1 MSMCVR
7 YAGDSY
13 TYLLDS
19 VATDHGR
26 AHAGVE
32 ASAMTRYYAAHGTPP
47 GTWLGAGLAG
57 LNSGEG
63 LRTGAV
69 VTPVQMERLFAR
81 GEDPTTGTR
90 LGQSPHQYGDGDS
103 RRPVAG
109 FDCTFTAPKSVSVL
123 WALADHQTREVIYAA
138 HRRAITD
145 VVELIE
151 RDVAKTR
158 IGTNG
163 IAQVDVAGVV
173 AAAFDHWDSR
183 ENDPNL
189 HTHVV
194 IANRAQ
200 GPDGKWRTLDSR
212 AIHKAAVAMSERYD
226 TILADHLTV
235 ALGLEWEYRDRGPN
249 RNPAHELA
257 AVPQP
262 LLEVFSRRS
271 QAIDEETDRLIDAY
285 VAAHGHRPDP
295 ATVIRLPQQATL
307 ATRPAKELHSLEEL
321 TNEWRTRAVD
331 ALGQDPGAWAAR
343 VLVPAPPEVADPL
356 PPGPRVV
363 VDEVAEQVLAILAV
377 KRSTW
382 TAWNVDAEA
391 SRALKHHRFATPA
404 ERDAAVA
411 AVVEEVSRRSVL
423 LTPPE
428 TAPVPAAFRRG
439 DGSSAFRHHRAERY
453 TSQGL
458 LDAER
463 RLLTAGR
470 DVNGPALDLGDV
482 SSTPG
487 LFPDQAAAVAAIAT
501 SGRVVDVLVG
511 PAGSGKT
518 RTLAALREAWETQHG
533 PGSVVGLAPSAAA
546 TEVLAQSLGVG
557 CENTAK
563 WLVEHDA
570 EPDRLAKIDRA
581 RAALHRAD
589 PGAARSI
596 VAHLLRLEA
605 EVDRWRF
612 RSGQLVILD
621 EASLAGTTALDRI
634 AACAGEAGAKLL
646 LVGDWAQ
653 LSAVDA
659 GGAFGLLAR
668 DRGPGIPELGTARRF
683 THPWERTATTRLRVG
698 DAAVLDEYDAH
709 DRIHG
714 ADRDAV
720 LDGAYTSWAYDETT
734 GKTSLLI
741 AGDVETVRALNH
753 RARTDRIADGLVE
766 PDGTRLRDG
775 LRAGVGDRVVT
786 RRNDRHL
793 QVGDG
798 WVKNGDT
805 FTVAARGDDG
815 SLTVQRTGGGP
826 AVVLPAGYVAEH
838 VELGY
843 ATTAHRAQGA
853 TVDTAHAIA
862 TGTMTREVL
871 YVAMTRGR
879 ESNDVYVCTDGAPEP
894 LTGFA
899 DQQQTARGVLEAVIA
914 RTGDNDSAHEVRH
927 LEHETAT
934 SIRTRLAEYETIA
947 HHALA
952 PRWAD
957 LLTRAGLT
965 PEQVADVEDSPAY
978 GALSTALRRAEA
990 HGLPL
995 AAAMPRL
1002 VDGAGRD
1009 ADDLAAVL
1017 HARVE
1022 RFTDAAIAGGRTRP
1036 ARLVGGLV
1044 PPALDVADTAAA
1056 EALRSRERLVEER
1069 ADTMLERARTAGA
1082 PWAGALG
1089 NPPAVE
1095 PARSAWIA
1103 AARTV
1108 AAYRDRYG
1116 ITEHGHPLGP
1126 AVETDRQRAGDRARA
1141 ADALVTLGVDG
1152 GRRQPRA
1159 RGLAR
1164 PAAPG
1169 PERECRTSVG
1179 R

>member
-1 MSMCVR
+1 MCVR

-19 VATDHGR
+19 VAADDGR
-26 AHAGVE
+26 APAGVK

-47 GTWLGAGLAG
+47 GTWLGSGLAG
-57 LNSGEG
+57 LNGGAG
-63 LRTGAV
+63 LRVGSV

-81 GEDPTTGTR
+81 GEDPTTGAR
-90 LGQSPHQYGDGDS
+90 LGQSPHVYGDGDT

-109 FDCTFTAPKSVSVL
+109 FDFTFTAPKSVSVL
-123 WALADHQTREVIYAA
+123 WALADHDTREVIYAA
-138 HRRAITD
+138 HRQTIND
-145 VVELIE
+145 VIAVIE
-151 RDVAKTR
+151 RDVVKTR

-183 ENDPNL
+183 ASDPNL

-226 TILADHLTV
+226 TLLADHITT
-235 ALGLEWEYRDRGPN
+235 ALGFEWGYRERGPN

-257 AVPQP
+257 AVPP
-262 LLEVFSRRS
+262 ALIEVFSCRS

-285 VAAHGHRPDP
+285 LESHGHRPDP
-295 ATVIRLPQQATL
+295 ATVIRLRQQATL
-307 ATRPAKELHSLEEL
+307 ATRQPKELHSLAEL
-321 TNEWRTRAVD
+321 TDQWRARASEV
-331 ALGQDPGAWAAR
+331 LGEDPTTWSAR
-343 VLVPAPPEVADPL
+343 VLTPIVPDVEDPL
-356 PPGPRVV
+356 PPRPDVAVGA
-363 VDEVAEQVLAILAV
+363 VAEQVLAVLSV

-411 AVVEEVSRRSVL
+411 AVVAEATRRSVL

-428 TAPVPAAFRRG
+428 TAPVPAAFLRA
-439 DGSSAFRHHRAERY
+439 DGSSAFRHHRAQRY

-463 RLLTAGR
+463 RLLVAGR
-470 DVNGPALDLGDV
+470 DLNGPALDPAV
-482 SSTPG
+482 RTTTPG
-487 LFPDQAAAVAAIAT
+487 LFPDQAAAVATIAT

-546 TEVLAQSLGVG
+546 TDVLAKSLGIA

-563 WLVEHDA
+563 WLIEHDA
-570 EPDRLAKIDRA
+570 EADRVTRIDRA
-581 RAALHRAD
+581 RTALHRAE
-589 PGAARSI
+589 PTAARSI
-596 VAHLLRLEA
+596 AAHLLRLEA
-605 EVDRWRF
+605 EVDRWQF
-612 RSGQLVILD
+612 KAGQLVILD

-634 AACAGEAGAKLL
+634 AACVGEAGAKLL

-668 DRGPGIPELGTARRF
+668 DRGAGIPELGTARRF
-683 THPWERTATTRLRVG
+683 AQRWERAATTRLRVG
-698 DAAVLDEYDAH
+698 DVFVLDDYEAN

-714 ADRDAV
+714 GEGDRMLDA
-720 LDGAYTSWAYDETT
+720 AYCAWAHDEAA
-734 GKTSLLI
+734 GRTSLLI

-753 RARTDRIADGLVE
+753 RARTDRIASAVVE
-766 PDGTRLRDG
+766 TGGTRLHDG
-775 LRAGVGDRVVT
+775 LLAGVGDRVVT

-793 QVGDG
+793 QVGQG

-805 FTVAARGDDG
+805 WIVTARGDDG
-815 SLTVQRTGGGP
+815 ALTVQRSGGGP
-826 AVVLPAGYVAEH
+826 TVVLPAPYVAEH
-838 VELGY
+838 VEVGY

-862 TGTMTREVL
+862 TPTMTREVL
-871 YVAMTRGR
+871 YVALTRGR
-879 ESNDVYVCTDGAPEP
+879 ESNQVYVCTDGASEP

-899 DQQQTARGVLEAVIA
+899 DVEHTARGVLEVVLS
-914 RTGDNDSAHEVRH
+914 RTGDNTSAHEVRD
-927 LEHETAT
+927 LEHENAT
-934 SIRTRLAEYETIA
+934 SIRTLLAEYETLA

-965 PEQVADVEDSPAY
+965 PQQVADLEDSPAY
-978 GALSTALRRAEA
+978 GAVSTSLRRAQA
-990 HGLPL
+990 HRLPL
-995 AAAMPRL
+995 AAALPRL
-1002 VDGAGRD
+1002 IDGADRG

-1017 HARVE
+1017 HARIE
-1022 RFTDAAIAGGRTRP
+1022 RFTDAAVAGGRAAP

-1044 PPALDVADTAAA
+1044 PAALDVADTEAVT
-1056 EALRSRERLVEER
+1056 ALRVRARLVDER
-1069 ADTMLERARTAGA
+1069 ADALIKRARTAGA
-1082 PWAGALG
+1082 PWLDTLA
-1089 NPPAVE
+1089 PEPTEE
-1095 PARSAWIA
+1095 PARSAWAA

-1116 ITEHGHPLGP
+1116 VTDQRDPLGP
-1126 AVETDRQRAGDRARA
+1126 DAGNAGQRAAGRDLA
-1141 ADALVTLGVDG
+1141 AAALATLGVEG
-1152 GRRQPRA
+1152 GGGARPSTPRP
-1159 RGLAR
+1159 AR
-1164 PAAPG
+1164 PAEPKLE
-1169 PERECRTSVG
+1169 PECRTPVG